1 MNFLEATQLEKEIN
15 YLEKNKLDA
24 DSLIE
29 NRKEFIKNNKLLLK
43 LQQSFRD
50 EKHDVFTEEVNKI
63 ALSANNEKRTK
74 SINSKEANAY
84 ETD

>member
-29 NRKEFIKNNKLLLK
+29 NHKEFIKNNKLLLK

-50 EKHDVFTEEVNKI
+50 EKHDVFTGEVNKI
-63 ALSANNEKRTK
+63 ALSANNEKRIK